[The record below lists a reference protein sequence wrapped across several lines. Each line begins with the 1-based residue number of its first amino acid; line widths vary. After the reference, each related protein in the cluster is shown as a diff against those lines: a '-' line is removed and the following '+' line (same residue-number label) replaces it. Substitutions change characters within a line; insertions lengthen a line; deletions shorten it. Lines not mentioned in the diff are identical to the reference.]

1 MWFLLLIQFCK
12 VYRKLLETEIL
23 GSEFRVKSALNIF
36 RRKHYSVSYFMK
48 EWSRDGT
55 NSFDFK
61 YFRLGLRR
69 EFVCALMGWWWQT
82 VVHSEG
88 HTPQRAK
95 EEV

>member
-1 MWFLLLIQFCK
+1 
-12 VYRKLLETEIL
+12 
-23 GSEFRVKSALNIF
+23 
-36 RRKHYSVSYFMK
+36 MK

-69 EFVCALMGWWWQT
+69 EFVCALMGWRWQT

>member
-1 MWFLLLIQFCK
+1 
-12 VYRKLLETEIL
+12 
-23 GSEFRVKSALNIF
+23 
-36 RRKHYSVSYFMK
+36 MK
-48 EWSRDGT
+48 EWSREGIS
-55 NSFDFK
+55 SFDLNHF
-61 YFRLGLRR
+61 YLGLRR